1 LLQDKSRILSL
12 FDESST
18 FFGSL
23 DRKNNSSFDR
33 SIYNS
38 FFSAPKTYTRDVLN
52 NQLFLENPILNICL
66 LGHIEEYIQT
76 LNCENTRINDGLL
89 HRFFL
94 NIPQPIFKKAKY
106 IREAIVHDNISL
118 TSIFYMLYKINE
130 IERVYTFK
138 NIQKI
143 DALHDDFKDIIEKTH
158 TIDKN
163 VA

>member
-1 LLQDKSRILSL
+1 MLQDKSRILSL

-18 FFGSL
+18 FFGSF

-38 FFSAPKTYTRDVLN
+38 LFSAPKTYTRDVLN

-76 LNCENTRINDGLL
+76 LNCENSRTNDGLL

-118 TSIFYMLYKINE
+118 TSIFYMLYKIHE
-130 IERVYTFK
+130 VKREYSFQHTD
-138 NIQKI
+138 KI
-143 DALHDDFKDIIEKTH
+143 DKIHDYFKDIIEKTH
-158 TIDKN
+158 TADKL
-163 VA
+163 VW

>member
-1 LLQDKSRILSL
+1 MMDYCI
-12 FDESST
+12 
-18 FFGSL
+18 
-23 DRKNNSSFDR
+23 
-33 SIYNS
+33 
-38 FFSAPKTYTRDVLN
+38 V
-52 NQLFLENPILNICL
+52 
-66 LGHIEEYIQT
+66 
-76 LNCENTRINDGLL
+76 
-89 HRFFL
+89 FFL

-118 TSIFYMLYKINE
+118 TSIFYMLYKIHE